1 VDLPLVLERTAGRS
15 LNEQLTLQLRA
26 AMREGRLTAGER
38 LPSSRAM
45 AASLG
50 VSRTVVMEAYSQLYA
65 EGWLDGRHGSGTY
78 VAQIVTVESWR
89 VPHPDPQLVRETPR
103 VDGVDL
109 RPGVPWVAALDTPAW
124 RRAWRRAAEVPPAA
138 RPDPLGLPGLRAE
151 LGAYMRRSRGVAA
164 APDQIMVTRGATS
177 GLDLLVAAVLRPGD
191 RVGVEEPGYARA
203 RSILRARGAQLV
215 PCPVDEH
222 GLIVDALP
230 GDLTM
235 VYTTPSHQY
244 PLGGV
249 LPMPR
254 RQALV
259 AWAAR
264 TGALIVEDDY
274 DGEFRYDVA
283 PLPALYGLDP
293 GRVVYLGTT
302 AKTLAPDVGVGW
314 LVARPELVE
323 AISVR
328 RLELSDR
335 TPVVPQEAVRL
346 LLARGDLDRHVRR
359 MRAEYARRRAVTVA
373 ALSGLPLWGD
383 TAGLHVV
390 VELAQEAEERVA
402 AQAAERGV
410 LLDSLTRHY
419 AGEPTMHGLVIGY
432 AGAGPAEIRTG
443 CALVREWAPARADGR
458 PPGGPGPVARG
469 SASSGS
475 PPAASPV
482 R

>member
-1 VDLPLVLERTAGRS
+1 
-15 LNEQLTLQLRA
+15 
-26 AMREGRLTAGER
+26 M
-38 LPSSRAM
+38 
-45 AASLG
+45 
-50 VSRTVVMEAYSQLYA
+50 
-65 EGWLDGRHGSGTY
+65 
-78 VAQIVTVESWR
+78 
-89 VPHPDPQLVRETPR
+89 
-103 VDGVDL
+103 
-109 RPGVPWVAALDTPAW
+109 
-124 RRAWRRAAEVPPAA
+124 
-138 RPDPLGLPGLRAE
+138 
-151 LGAYMRRSRGVAA
+151 
-164 APDQIMVTRGATS
+164 
-177 GLDLLVAAVLRPGD
+177 
-191 RVGVEEPGYARA
+191 
-203 RSILRARGAQLV
+203 
-215 PCPVDEH
+215 
-222 GLIVDALP
+222 
-230 GDLTM
+230 
-235 VYTTPSHQY
+235 
-244 PLGGV
+244 
-249 LPMPR
+249 
-254 RQALV
+254 
-259 AWAAR
+259 
-264 TGALIVEDDY
+264 
-274 DGEFRYDVA
+274 
-283 PLPALYGLDP
+283 
-293 GRVVYLGTT
+293 VYLGTT

-383 TAGLHVV
+383 TAGLHLV
-390 VELAQEAEERVA
+390 VELAQEAEVRVA

-475 PPAASPV
+475 PPPASPV